1 MITYCDKDPEQRERF
16 NDPES
21 PTPANPTARD
31 FGYLVRDMANS
42 LRTWSFQLHRLSDQL
57 IRDEALP
64 EPMSKGTLHHKLA
77 QLIRYFRVPTSQK
90 TYSK

>member
-1 MITYCDKDPEQRERF
+1 MITNCDQDPEQRERF

-64 EPMSKGTLHHKLA
+64 EPMSKGTAHH
-77 QLIRYFRVPTSQK
+77 QLPLLFLCFRVSTSQK
-90 TYSK
+90 TYTK